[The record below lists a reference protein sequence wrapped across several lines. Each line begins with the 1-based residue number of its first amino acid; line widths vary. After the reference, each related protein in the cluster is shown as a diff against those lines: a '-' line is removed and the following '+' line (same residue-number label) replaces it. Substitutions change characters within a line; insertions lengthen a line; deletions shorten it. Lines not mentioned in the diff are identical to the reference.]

1 MIYRFLT
8 GRSRTEVRTFEQ
20 SNEECRS
27 EGEPILKSDFVFSIV
42 RLLKNFHYP
51 EFKST
56 QDKMI
61 FSQY

>member
-1 MIYRFLT
+1 VQST
-8 GRSRTEVRTFEQ
+8 GIFTEVRTFEQ

-27 EGEPILKSDFVFSIV
+27 EGELILSSDFVCSNV
-42 RLLKNFHYP
+42 RLFKNFHKS
-51 EFKST
+51 EFKSI